1 MATPHAVGVAA
12 LIVSEY
18 GKKDRSQ
25 GGPTLPPDRVQKI
38 LQKTA
43 TDVACPAPRLYHYDG
58 LPATAGIEDAYC
70 EGPVKR
76 NGLLRRRPHRRAGG
90 GAEGPVGAT
99 PGTDPLS
106 RPHSR
111 GLSP

>member
-25 GGPTLPPDRVQKI
+25 GGLTLPPDRVQKI

-43 TDVACPAPRLYHYDG
+43 TDVACPTPRLFHYPG
-58 LPATAGIEDAYC
+58 LPETAGIDDPYC
-70 EGPVKR
+70 EGGVKR
-76 NGLLRRRPHRRAGG
+76 NGFFG
-90 GAEGPVGAT
+90 
-99 PGTDPLS
+99 D
-106 RPHSR
+106 
-111 GLSP
+111 GLIDALAAVQKGN